1 LSIITW
7 NDPTNFLTK
16 LSSHIK
22 CLLLPLD
29 GVDTSLILD
38 GRAVE
43 SSYSLDSFIFLQK
56 TNAPVRS
63 SYTVNGGTY
72 MAQRFKHR

>member
-1 LSIITW
+1 MG
-7 NDPTNFLTK
+7 F
-16 LSSHIK
+16 
-22 CLLLPLD
+22 
-29 GVDTSLILD
+29 DTSLILD